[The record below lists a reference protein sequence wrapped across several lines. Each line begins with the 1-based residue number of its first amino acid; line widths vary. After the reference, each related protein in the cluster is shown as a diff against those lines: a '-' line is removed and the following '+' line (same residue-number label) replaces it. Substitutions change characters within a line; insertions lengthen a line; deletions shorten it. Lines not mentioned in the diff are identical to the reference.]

1 MATEI
6 IMPQLSDTM
15 DQGTILKWFKKE
27 GDSVSR
33 GDALAEVAT
42 DKADLEIESFHEGV
56 LLKIEAGEGET
67 VKVGSLIAV
76 VGNAGESVSPSRAS
90 TSPVTDS
97 TSGDGQSTEKSEQ
110 NNGASSNGSPHREE
124 QKKSSEDKIITLSQP
139 ASSPVSNSEYEAKSG
154 SNIKEES
161 GERVKISPLAK
172 NIAKS
177 HGIDYS
183 QVSGTG
189 EGGRI
194 VRKDVEKIISTG
206 PTTKSSATSSS
217 PAPSM
222 TNTAPKPQVVSSQ
235 AGVRIEPLSRM
246 RETIAARMVESVNTA
261 PHFYATS
268 RIEVDSLLKSRE
280 VLKSKEEYEG
290 ITITHLILKAVA
302 LSLRAFPRINAKYDN
317 GHLVEP
323 QNINIGIIT
332 ALPDGLLIPVV
343 KEADAL
349 SLGEIVSESKALIQ
363 RARAGKPKA
372 DDLQGGTFSISNIG
386 RNEVE
391 HFTAIIN
398 PGQGAI
404 LAVSS
409 IQDEALVKG
418 DAVVP
423 GKTLRVTL
431 SVDHRIID
439 GVMAGEFLT
448 HLKKLL
454 EEPILIFA

>member
-6 IMPQLSDTM
+6 TMPQLSDTM
-15 DQGTILKWFKKE
+15 DQGTILKWFKKV
-27 GDSVSR
+27 GDSVTR

-42 DKADLEIESFHEGV
+42 DKADLEIESFDEGT
-56 LLKIEAGEGET
+56 LLEIKAEEGQT

-76 VGNAGESVSPSRAS
+76 IGQKGEVSPSSNEVDTNSERTNEKEAIDS
-90 TSPVTDS
+90 SKIEKKTEESNVSQGTVPVV
-97 TSGDGQSTEKSEQ
+97 EHL
-110 NNGASSNGSPHREE
+110 NGSSISVEC
-124 QKKSSEDKIITLSQP
+124 SSE
-139 ASSPVSNSEYEAKSG
+139 SNDSE
-154 SNIKEES
+154 
-161 GERVKISPLAK
+161 ERVKISPLAK

-194 VRKDVEKIISTG
+194 TRKDVEKVISTPG
-206 PTTKSSATSSS
+206 VSDAAAPASSPSGTSSKQEVSVRS
-217 PAPSM
+217 PSD
-222 TNTAPKPQVVSSQ
+222 
-235 AGVRIEPLSRM
+235 AGSVHKANINVEPLSKM

-268 RIEVDSLLKSRE
+268 RIEVDALLKTRE
-280 VLKSKEEYEG
+280 LLKEKPEYEG
-290 ITITHLILKAVA
+290 ITVTHLVIKAVA
-302 LSLRAFPRINAKYDN
+302 LALKSFPRINAKYDSGN
-317 GHLVEP
+317 LVVP
-323 QNINIGIIT
+323 VSVNIGIIT
-332 ALPDGLLIPVV
+332 ALPDGLLIPVLKKANELPLHEV
-343 KEADAL
+343 
-349 SLGEIVSESKALIQ
+349 VQESRAMIQ
-363 RARAGKPKA
+363 RARAGKPKG

-386 RNEVE
+386 KNEVE

-409 IQDEALVKG
+409 IQDEALVKDG
-418 DAVVP
+418 AVVP
-423 GKTLRVTL
+423 AKTMRVTL

-448 HLKKLL
+448 YLKKLL
-454 EEPILIFA
+454 EEPVLIFA